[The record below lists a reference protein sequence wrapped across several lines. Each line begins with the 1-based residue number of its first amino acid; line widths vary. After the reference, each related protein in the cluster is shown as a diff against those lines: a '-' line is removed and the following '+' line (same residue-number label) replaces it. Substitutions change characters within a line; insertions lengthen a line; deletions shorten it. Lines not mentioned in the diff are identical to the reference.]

1 MNDQFVYESVRIA
14 DSDDNSSD
22 DEDMDRIEQDI
33 HVWLDYCRA
42 TESRVRDYLQRCRV
56 RIRRFPNSRNGHIFM
71 LEVLQDDPQIAFQE
85 FRMYLPLFVNFT
97 HLLRDEFGLSS
108 GMNVDIYE
116 QVVPANG
123 KYYLIDSG
131 FAHRTGYMAP
141 YKGANIRY
149 HFQEFRSDA
158 S

>member
-1 MNDQFVYESVRIA
+1 MNDQLVYESVRIA
-14 DSDDNSSD
+14 DFDDNSSD

-71 LEVLQDDPQIAFQE
+71 LEALQDPQIAFQE
-85 FRMYLPLFVNFT
+85 FRMYPPLFVNCT

-116 QVVPANG
+116 QVG
-123 KYYLIDSG
+123 MFLCIL
-131 FAHRTGYMAP
+131 AHVTKRVFGH
-141 YKGANIRY
+141 R
-149 HFQEFRSDA
+149 FRK
-158 S
+158 